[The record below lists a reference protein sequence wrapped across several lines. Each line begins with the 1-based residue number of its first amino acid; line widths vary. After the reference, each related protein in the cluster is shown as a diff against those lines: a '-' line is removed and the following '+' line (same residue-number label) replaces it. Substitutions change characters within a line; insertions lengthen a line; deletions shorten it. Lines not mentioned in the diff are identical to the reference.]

1 MDIEEHDSTHNLDYE
16 YAYSLG
22 KFSFNGKASDTVRFV
37 AFWTTSHH
45 CWYRK
50 NNS

>member
-1 MDIEEHDSTHNLDYE
+1 MEEHDSTHNLDYE
-16 YAYSLG
+16 YTYSMG
-22 KFSFNGKASDTVRFV
+22 KFAFSDKASETALFV
-37 AFWTTSHH
+37 AFWTKSHH